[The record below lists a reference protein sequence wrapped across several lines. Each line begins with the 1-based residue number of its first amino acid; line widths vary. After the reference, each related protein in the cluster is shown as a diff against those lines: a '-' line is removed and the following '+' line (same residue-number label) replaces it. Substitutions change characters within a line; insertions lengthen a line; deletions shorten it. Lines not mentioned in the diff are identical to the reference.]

1 MNHNKYS
8 NAAQHEWLKK
18 TVKTCDEMTIGEFI
32 AWCLILGGVLGTI
45 VAAWLVS

>member
-1 MNHNKYS
+1 MNHHKHDK
-8 NAAQHEWLKK
+8 AAQNEWLKK
-18 TVKTCDEMTIGEFI
+18 TIAAHDEMTITEFI